1 MSFVVKAFQ
10 PSGILDGINGSQLRR
25 EIISALEIGVDIVL
39 IDLQDI
45 KFMNSAELGTLLAA
59 LRVAKETYYKVF
71 ICSLNEQIKMIFEM
85 TKMERVFKIFN
96 NRDEFKSAILP
107 SEYQLT

>member
-59 LRVAKETYYKVF
+59 LRAAK
-71 ICSLNEQIKMIFEM
+71 
-85 TKMERVFKIFN
+85 
-96 NRDEFKSAILP
+96 
-107 SEYQLT
+107 